1 MQIYEEIA
9 RKLRI
14 HPDVM
19 EVEVHNGFV
28 RYWHFTGTYRWW
40 SGYDESEF
48 WPFFRNMNNRNWR
61 AMAEF
66 LVEPEHVKA
75 VSDPRSIALLVRR
88 LRNKIKYE
96 EEIRITS
103 LLKGDN

>member
-19 EVEVHNGFV
+19 KVELHEGFV
-28 RYWHFTGTYRWW
+28 RYYHFLGSYRWW
-40 SGYDESEF
+40 SGIDESEF
-48 WPFFRNMNNRNWR
+48 WRFFQNMNNRNWR
-61 AMAEF
+61 AMAEI

-75 VSDPRSIALLVRR
+75 VSDPRSITLLVMR

-96 EEIRITS
+96 EELRFTN
-103 LLKGDN
+103 LLKGE